1 MQPEVGADG
10 PIFVWTAEGTRRK
23 KTETQ
28 STATASGPDTQGLE
42 REPRML
48 VSAPGMELGG
58 WERAEAGEVCLDRVR
73 AWERWNEGMQE
84 ARNAARGEHFEEWQ
98 DEVLDAERLQ
108 QDKDCHLSF
117 AHAEVESADEEM
129 QMAQDAS
136 TAETRGDRFQRDEE
150 VDTLKGGYE
159 GKAFGKGKGG
169 KRSQWLGKRKFFG
182 RGME

>member
-1 MQPEVGADG
+1 MGACQDQPVEVRDRQRLEDSEMQPEVGADG

-28 STATASGPDTQGLE
+28 STATASGPGIQGLE

-84 ARNAARGEHFEEWQ
+84 ARNAARGEEHFEEWQ
-98 DEVLDAERLQ
+98 EEVLE
-108 QDKDCHLSF
+108 
-117 AHAEVESADEEM
+117 AD
-129 QMAQDAS
+129 
-136 TAETRGDRFQRDEE
+136 R
-150 VDTLKGGYE
+150 LKGGYE